1 VAVSYFFVFLTI
13 VFTVYG
19 QVVIKWQISSS
30 GALPDIFMDKLLFL
44 LKMLLNPW
52 IVSGFAAAFL
62 AALCWMAAM
71 TKLELSHAYPFVAST
86 FVLVILAGA
95 VFFNEPLN
103 GHKLLGMALIV
114 CGIIVGSQG

>member
-1 VAVSYFFVFLTI
+1 
-13 VFTVYG
+13 
-19 QVVIKWQISSS
+19 
-30 GALPDIFMDKLLFL
+30 
-44 LKMLLNPW
+44 
-52 IVSGFAAAFL
+52 
-62 AALCWMAAM
+62 M

-114 CGIIVGSQG
+114 CGIFVGSQG